1 MSGTLNSIY
10 NNVSLALYLHA
21 EAMARLQEQMSTGSR
36 INRASDD
43 PSAAYQ
49 VLGFNSQ
56 EKSLENYIDNLSEV
70 ISTLELSSSTIE
82 DMTSRL
88 VDAKVQLTQI
98 MSGTYGEEGRK
109 RTAEGIN
116 SILEHIVLLSN
127 TKYMNQYIFG
137 GDNTA
142 SAPYLVER
150 TNGEIT
156 SVTYQGSSD
165 DRDIEVAPGVQSSG
179 FYVGDDIFRSN
190 NRSNTQF
197 LLDSTGA
204 QAGTR
209 TPSVTGY
216 TWLTITQDTDPDKY
230 RLSINDGADYVT
242 VLKGK
247 GSEVQT
253 LTFSAV
259 PTSGSFTLTFDGQKT
274 GAIQWDQ
281 GAAEVEAALEAL
293 ADLNEGDVTVTG
305 SYTAGSFTITFA
317 DTLGNVSEL
326 VAGDNTL
333 DGGTT
338 TITEGTTTE
347 GIGETNLAV
356 TNSAGRVLYVN
367 TTEIINTGVDL
378 VSIPGTHDIFN
389 TLITIRDVLKNERGL
404 SEGQLRE
411 LQNDLSSTLDEVRN
425 FLVQTQVV
433 VGSEIG
439 FLDDLR
445 DSLKNR
451 KYNAEDEAT
460 RLQEADI
467 AQIAID
473 LSRREVLYQM
483 SLSVAAKLMSM
494 SLLDFIR

>member
-1 MSGTLNSIY
+1 MSGTLNNIY
-10 NNVSLALYLHA
+10 NNVSFALYLHT

-56 EKSLENYIDNLSEV
+56 ERSLENYIDNLSEV
-70 ISTLELSSSTIE
+70 MSTLELSSSTID
-82 DMTSRL
+82 DMTSSL
-88 VDAKVQLTQI
+88 ADAEVQLTQI
-98 MSGTYGEEGRK
+98 MSGTYTEEVRK

-116 SILEHIVLLSN
+116 SILEHMVSLGN

-137 GDNTA
+137 GGNTT
-142 SAPYLVER
+142 SAPYLVKR
-150 TNGEIT
+150 TSGEIT

-165 DRDIEVAPGVQSSG
+165 DRDIEVAPGVLSSG
-179 FYVGDDIFRSN
+179 FYVGDDIFRSS
-190 NRSNTQF
+190 NRSDPQF

-209 TPSVTGY
+209 TSNVTGY

-230 RLSINDGADYVT
+230 RLSINDGTNYVT
-242 VLKGK
+242 VFKGK

-253 LTFSAV
+253 LSFSAA

-274 GAIQWDQ
+274 SAIQWDE

-293 ADLNEGDVTVTG
+293 ADLDEDDVAVTG
-305 SYTAGSFTITFA
+305 TFATGFTITFA
-317 DTLGNVSEL
+317 DAVGNVSEL

-333 DGGTT
+333 DGGTIN
-338 TITEGTTTE
+338 ITEDTTTE

-356 TNSAGRVLYVN
+356 TDSAGRILYVN
-367 TTEIINTGVDL
+367 TTGITSTGVDL

-389 TLITIRDVLKNERGL
+389 TLITIRDVLKNEKGL
-404 SEGQLRE
+404 SDAQLQT
-411 LQNDLSSTLDEVRN
+411 LQNNLSSTLEDLRN
-425 FLVQTQVV
+425 FVVQTQVV

-439 FLDDLR
+439 VPGR
-445 DSLKNR
+445 S
-451 KYNAEDEAT
+451 
-460 RLQEADI
+460 
-467 AQIAID
+467 QI
-473 LSRREVLYQM
+473 
-483 SLSVAAKLMSM
+483 
-494 SLLDFIR
+494 